1 MIKLSRL
8 SDYGIVLMTQLARRP
23 GVMTTAPELALT
35 SGLPVPTVSKV
46 LKLLAQDGLLGSQRG
61 TKGGYMLGRPA
72 AEVTVADIIRALE
85 GPIALTECTDA
96 EGGSCE
102 IEPSCPTRTNW
113 RRINDAVID
122 ALEGISLS
130 EMTSPGALFL
140 APPVVAPNTGAE
152 LTK

>member
-1 MIKLSRL
+1 MIRLSRL
-8 SDYGIVLMTQLARRP
+8 SDYGIVLMTQLAVRP

-72 AEVTVADIIRALE
+72 AAVTVADIIRALE

-130 EMTSPGALFL
+130 EMTSPGASFL
-140 APPVVAPNTGAE
+140 APPAAAPNTGAE